1 MVYDDCVRCGN
12 LAASTVRHDPRVCLG
27 GAAWS
32 SVLYS
37 LSDCPAKGQPLLST
51 SGGFSLADSEV
62 DDSARIVAAAGS
74 SSLMGFGV
82 MRSPDRSH
90 SPMAEG
96 SQGKRGLIDLPFAP
110 MLRLRKTE
118 KLS

>member
-1 MVYDDCVRCGN
+1 MVCS
-12 LAASTVRHDPRVCLG
+12 ASP
-27 GAAWS
+27 
-32 SVLYS
+32 

-51 SGGFSLADSEV
+51 SGGFSLAGSEV
-62 DDSARIVAAAGS
+62 DDSARTVAAAGS